1 MKRFLNSTRI
11 FILCVLM
18 LCIAAPLGLFT
29 FSASAKTIHAYA
41 QGDLVPFGWYPQTKV
56 TDGTVVNTLNEQSA
70 AWHSYG
76 YYSGTGSYS
85 DGNMVP
91 SGYMEYTD
99 VTYGGQKYRG
109 VQFSQY
115 RPYYTGLR
123 STANNTFQDE
133 NGYNQPGSTYWFQ
146 WEPLQ
151 WRVLDPQAGLV
162 LCETIIDS
170 QPYNSYVLNSGKDAY
185 GYDAYWGDAGK
196 THYANNY
203 AESSLRQWLNVDFY
217 STAFSPAQQD
227 IIAST
232 ALDNSAYSTSY
243 SAYDSAPTADKVFSL
258 AYSDLQN
265 TSYGFLSDTGGS
277 SALQAQGSDY
287 AKCQG
292 LYVDSSNKCSRW
304 WLRSAGYY
312 SDLACSVDLDGLVS
326 DYYYG
331 TSDTNFGIRPALNLN
346 LTSEIIQ
353 SDVSEVGNILSGDV
367 NEDGFVDL
375 KDVVVLRRY
384 LSGGWNVT
392 IDEFNSDVNRDHLID
407 LKDTVLIVR
416 YLVGGW
422 NVTLQ

>member
-1 MKRFLNSTRI
+1 MKRLLKSTRI
-11 FILCVLM
+11 LILCALM
-18 LCIAAPLGLFT
+18 LFGAAPPGLLA
-29 FSASAKTIHAYA
+29 FSASAKTIREYA
-41 QGDLVPFGWYPQTKV
+41 QGDLVTFGWYPQMKV
-56 TDGTVVNTLNEQSA
+56 TDSAVINTLNEQSA
-70 AWHSYG
+70 VWHSYG

-85 DGNMVP
+85 NGNMAA

-115 RPYYTGLR
+115 RPYYTGLA
-123 STANNTFQDE
+123 SSAYNTFQDE
-133 NGYNQPGSTYWFQ
+133 NGYDQPGSIYWFQ

-170 QPYNSYVLNSGKDAY
+170 QPYNNYVLDSGKDAY
-185 GYDAYWGDAGK
+185 GDNAYWGDAGK

-217 STAFSPAQQD
+217 SMAFSCAQQE

-232 ALDNSAYSTSY
+232 VLDNSAYSASY
-243 SAYDSAPTADKVFSL
+243 SAYDSAPTADKLFLLS
-258 AYSDLQN
+258 YSDVQN
-265 TSYGFLSDTGGS
+265 TAYGFSMGAGGS
-277 SALQAQGSDY
+277 SALQARGSDY

-292 LYVDSSNKCSRW
+292 LYVDASTKCSRW

-312 SDLACSVDLDGLVS
+312 SDLACSVDLDGWVS

-331 TSDTNFGIRPALNLN
+331 TSDTNFGVRPALKLD
-346 LTSEIIQ
+346 LTLEILQ
-353 SDVSEVGNILSGDV
+353 SDVSEVGSVLPGDV
-367 NEDGFVDL
+367 NKDGVINL

-384 LSGGWNVT
+384 LSGGWNVAF
-392 IDEFNSDVNRDHLID
+392 DEFNSDVNRDHLID
-407 LKDTVLIVR
+407 LKDTVLITR

>member
-1 MKRFLNSTRI
+1 MKRLLKSTRI
-11 FILCVLM
+11 LILCALM
-18 LCIAAPLGLFT
+18 LFGAAPPGLLT
-29 FSASAKTIHAYA
+29 FSASAKTIREYA
-41 QGDLVPFGWYPQTKV
+41 QGDLVTFGWYPQMKV
-56 TDGTVVNTLNEQSA
+56 TDSAVINTLNEQSA
-70 AWHSYG
+70 VWHSYG

-85 DGNMVP
+85 NGNMAA

-115 RPYYTGLR
+115 RPYYTGLT
-123 STANNTFQDE
+123 SSAYNTFQDE
-133 NGYNQPGSTYWFQ
+133 NGYDQPGSIYWFQ

-170 QPYNSYVLNSGKDAY
+170 QPYNNYVLDSGKDAY
-185 GYDAYWGDAGK
+185 GDIAYWGDAGK

-217 STAFSPAQQD
+217 STAFSCAQQE

-232 ALDNSAYSTSY
+232 VLDNSAYSASY
-243 SAYDSAPTADKVFSL
+243 SAYDSAPTADKLFLLS
-258 AYSDLQN
+258 YSDVQN
-265 TSYGFLSDTGGS
+265 TAYGFSMGAGGS
-277 SALQAQGSDY
+277 SALQARGSDY

-292 LYVDSSNKCSRW
+292 LYVDASTKCSRW

-312 SDLACSVDLDGLVS
+312 SDLACSVDLDGWVS

-331 TSDTNFGIRPALNLN
+331 TSDTNFGVRPALKLD
-346 LTSEIIQ
+346 LTLEILQ
-353 SDVSEVGNILSGDV
+353 SDVSEVGSVLPGDV
-367 NEDGFVDL
+367 NKDGVINL

-384 LSGGWNVT
+384 LSGGWNVAF
-392 IDEFNSDVNRDHLID
+392 DEFNSDVNRDHLID
-407 LKDTVLIVR
+407 LKDTVLITR